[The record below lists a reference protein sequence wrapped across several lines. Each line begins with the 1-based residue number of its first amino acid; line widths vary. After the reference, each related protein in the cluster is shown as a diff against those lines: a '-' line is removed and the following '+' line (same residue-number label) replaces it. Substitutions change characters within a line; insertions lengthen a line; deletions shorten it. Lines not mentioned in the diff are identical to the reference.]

1 MEDAAGGRAGA
12 VLKVESEYHSPM
24 ATFRISEADAA
35 RDFSRLLARV
45 RAGEEVVIESDRFPI
60 AIMHL
65 PAPAPRTIE
74 EAIALLP
81 DDSKAVMDEEFARD
95 VEGAITAHR
104 EPLNPPAWN

>member
-1 MEDAAGGRAGA
+1 
-12 VLKVESEYHSPM
+12 
-24 ATFRISEADAA
+24 
-35 RDFSRLLARV
+35 
-45 RAGEEVVIESDRFPI
+45 
-60 AIMHL
+60 MHL